1 MKSATDILLPLQA
14 QQQAHDEWA
23 HRDILNLDTH
33 NRLKHMILHF
43 LKYAGKIA
51 IAREN
56 DDERALHTILVDA
69 FIICLATANALNV
82 SIGKHIDIKAQDL
95 EDLVSKLANVSNQYD
110 PYLDALI
117 NIATL
122 AGQMAKSIESTDH
135 LEKGDPRSTMEVL
148 IVQLTIAVLSSLGKH
163 PENLSIEIKN
173 RWLSIEKKSIFYEA
187 VL

>member
-1 MKSATDILLPLQA
+1 MKSPADILLPLQV
-14 QQQAHDEWA
+14 QQQTHDEWA

-56 DDERALHTILVDA
+56 DDKHALHTTLIDA

-95 EDLVSKLANVSNQYD
+95 EDLVSKLANVSNQHD
-110 PYLDALI
+110 PYLDALL

-148 IVQLTIAVLSSLGKH
+148 IVQLTIALLSSLGKF
-163 PENLSIEIKN
+163 PENLSFEIKN
-173 RWLSIEKKSIFYEA
+173 RWLSIEKKSIFYEGIQ
-187 VL
+187 

>member
-14 QQQAHDEWA
+14 QQQAHDERA

-33 NRLKHMILHF
+33 TRLKHMILHF

-56 DDERALHTILVDA
+56 DDERALNAILIDA
-69 FIICLATANALNV
+69 FIICLATANTLNI
-82 SIGKHIDIKAQDL
+82 SIGKHVDTKAHDL
-95 EDLVSKLANVSNQYD
+95 EDLVSKLASGTNQCD

-117 NIATL
+117 NIVTF

-135 LEKGDPRSTMEVL
+135 LEKGDPRSAMEML
-148 IVQLTIAVLSSLGKH
+148 IVQLTIALLSSLGKK
-163 PENLSIEIKN
+163 PENLTIEIKN
-173 RWLSIEKKSIFYEA
+173 RWLSVEKKSIFYEA